1 MCLARYV
8 ECITAANVCSI
19 SQLVLNT
26 QSTVLVT
33 VLITDA
39 TFLVASKQKEK
50 NGPWAVLWSWHGT
63 ACMHVPIQLTS
74 HQHLVADQYD
84 HRRDPWLYKL
94 WTQGQNHISFVMAM
108 TTDSVQIQAFSYFL
122 TENELLAQTTEAY
135 TSTYGSAEFT
145 VFLLPF
151 HLGKHWQMVSFL
163 NFISVFTPDGE

>member
-33 VLITDA
+33 VLSTNA
-39 TFLVASKQKEK
+39 TFLVASKQKEEV
-50 NGPWAVLWSWHGT
+50 GHELFSGHGM
-63 ACMHVPIQLTS
+63 AQLAPIQ
-74 HQHLVADQYD
+74 
-84 HRRDPWLYKL
+84 P
-94 WTQGQNHISFVMAM
+94 
-108 TTDSVQIQAFSYFL
+108 TDSVQIQALSYFL

>member
-39 TFLVASKQKEK
+39 TFLVAYKQKEEV
-50 NGPWAVLWSWHGT
+50 GHELFSGHGM
-63 ACMHVPIQLTS
+63 AQLAPIQLTS

-94 WTQGQNHISFVMAM
+94 WTKGQNHISFVMAM
-108 TTDSVQIQAFSYFL
+108 TTDSVQIQALSYFL
-122 TENELLAQTTEAY
+122 TENDLLAQTTEAY